1 MIISAFPGVGKSHF
15 YNTYKDEFKIHD
27 SDSSLF
33 SWIVKDGQK
42 IRNPDFPKNY
52 IEHLESLNPKD
63 IILVSSHEEVRK
75 ALEEHGFEY
84 YLVYPTKECKEEYLQ
99 RYKDRGSPETF
110 IQLLDKNWD
119 IWLTQLERY
128 SYVECIKIPLFKG
141 QYLNDVMDDIFDLD
155 GRVHISDELRNEIL
169 LEMQNDLI
177 RSRND

>member
-15 YNTYKDEFKIHD
+15 YSTYKDEFKIHD

-52 IEHLESLNPKD
+52 IEHLESLDPKD

-99 RYKDRGSPETF
+99 RYKDRGSPEGF

-128 SYVECIKIPLFKG
+128 SYVECVKMPLFKG
-141 QYLNDVMDDIFDLD
+141 EYLIDIIDDIFNLS
-155 GRVHISDELRNEIL
+155 GIARRVKMMRQE
-169 LEMQNDLI
+169 
-177 RSRND
+177 